1 MANLTPIFG
10 MWARHIDL
18 HLPAA
23 LIPGGWA
30 DCVVM
35 IMFQMKSNVI
45 EIAA

>member
-18 HLPAA
+18 HLLAA
-23 LIPGGWA
+23 LIPGGLA

-35 IMFQMKSNVI
+35 ITLQLKSNVI